1 MKRTYDVITIGE
13 AGLDTFVKLH
23 DASLLCNVK
32 KDTCLLCMSYADK
45 IPVEAFHQS
54 LGHNAC
60 NVAVG
65 SSRLGLRA
73 ALYTMIGDDD
83 IGRKILEK
91 LKEEHVSTEF
101 VRVSK
106 RHQSSSSVVLNYKT
120 ERTILVYHAQRNFVL
135 PPLAPAAWVYLTSL
149 GKGFERIHVSL
160 LRQLPKNGWKL
171 AFNPGDQQLA
181 GGVKR
186 LEPILRACSLLII
199 NKEEAAMLLG
209 KPVRDMK
216 QALQGLRNFGPEI
229 VIVTDGPNGSY
240 GTDGHRAWVAW
251 PHPSHVVERTG
262 AGDSFSTG
270 VLSALIAGKKLDGA
284 LAWGSANSA
293 SVIEKVG
300 PQQGLLTRPKL
311 LTRLK
316 KAKKAVKQL

>member
-1 MKRTYDVITIGE
+1 
-13 AGLDTFVKLH
+13 
-23 DASLLCNVK
+23 
-32 KDTCLLCMSYADK
+32 
-45 IPVEAFHQS
+45 
-54 LGHNAC
+54 
-60 NVAVG
+60 
-65 SSRLGLRA
+65 
-73 ALYTMIGDDD
+73 
-83 IGRKILEK
+83 
-91 LKEEHVSTEF
+91 
-101 VRVSK
+101 
-106 RHQSSSSVVLNYKT
+106 
-120 ERTILVYHAQRNFVL
+120 
-135 PPLAPAAWVYLTSL
+135 
-149 GKGFERIHVSL
+149 
-160 LRQLPKNGWKL
+160 
-171 AFNPGDQQLA
+171 
-181 GGVKR
+181 
-186 LEPILRACSLLII
+186 
-199 NKEEAAMLLG
+199 MLLG

-229 VIVTDGPNGSY
+229 VIVTDGPNGAY